1 MLSEPRREPLSRSR
15 FLFSCRLEV
24 RLLPLLLDPLDAVL
38 LPLEL
43 LRLLP
48 PLDRFSRPDPLLLL
62 LLLELLLLPPLL
74 ELLLPLL
81 LLELLLLLLLLLL
94 ELLLLLLLELL
105 SAPPCLPCARV
116 FDKLATA
123 MHSKPA
129 ATMNAS

>member
-1 MLSEPRREPLSRSR
+1 
-15 FLFSCRLEV
+15 LFSGRPEV
-24 RLLPLLLDPLDAVL
+24 RLLPLLVDPLDALL

-48 PLDRFSRPDPLLLL
+48 PPDRFSRPDPPL
-62 LLLELLLLPPLL
+62 LLLELLLPLLFELLLLPLLL
-74 ELLLPLL
+74 ELLLPL
-81 LLELLLLLLLLLL
+81 LLELLLLLLLEL
-94 ELLLLLLLELL
+94 LLLLLLLELL

-123 MHSKPA
+123 THSNA